1 VKTTIE
7 ISDTLLHEV
16 RRLAAREGVTLR
28 SLLERGLRC
37 ILAETKDS
45 PPFKLRRASFKGEG
59 RQTALREAEWETL
72 RDLTYQ
78 DRGA

>member
-1 VKTTIE
+1 
-7 ISDTLLHEV
+7 
-16 RRLAAREGVTLR
+16 
-28 SLLERGLRC
+28 LLERGLRC

-59 RQTALREAEWETL
+59 RQTALREAGWETL